1 MDAPFSFQG
10 LWGTFAAFYFQRL
23 KFTHPCRASRLTC
36 CAALRECIPAGFSS
50 HTQSGRRSA
59 CRTSCGWCFCRS
71 SSADRDST
79 SRSSSWACFSSCPIC
94 VPPTGQRDR
103 GQDHERDSL
112 ACATVLLSYLQWWC
126 QCIEIVSDTT
136 RERAIVGFQL
146 INGTVWFVCEEQQ
159 TATHLLFYICIYPTS
174 IHIHVSHIQ
183 YI

>member
-1 MDAPFSFQG
+1 MFWRFLFLCPVWAQNKTGPRLSVKMECDWTQKWTPRFLSRVCEGLLQPFFY
-10 LWGTFAAFYFQRL
+10 FYFQRL
-23 KFTHPCRASRLTC
+23 NFTHPCRASRLTW

-79 SRSSSWACFSSCPIC
+79 SRSSSWACFFSCPIC

-112 ACATVLLSYLQWWC
+112 ACATVLLSYLQ
-126 QCIEIVSDTT
+126 
-136 RERAIVGFQL
+136 
-146 INGTVWFVCEEQQ
+146 
-159 TATHLLFYICIYPTS
+159 
-174 IHIHVSHIQ
+174 
-183 YI
+183 